1 MGLLWITR
9 DILCGNGSF
18 FSIFSILG
26 GCASQSSTNNKQPA
40 RELLPVSSVITSQK
54 RIISPRDDIFG
65 DIHHSER
72 SSANREKSGG
82 VWWLDMGGFVRRNI
96 KSPSC
101 TQAGTSA
108 ELSLMRDL

>member
-40 RELLPVSSVITSQK
+40 RELLSVSSVVTSRK

-82 VWWLDMGGFVRRNI
+82 GVVAGHGGGL
-96 KSPSC
+96 SG
-101 TQAGTSA
+101 GTSNHRA
-108 ELSLMRDL
+108 ELRVNTYPAPRRS